1 MHVSGVQGAS
11 QWSNPRH
18 MAESPLGEVAA
29 CRYAPGLM
37 SNSASGPEKEKFFD
51 HHAFCIGH
59 NLRMSPVTDH
69 MLQSGLKFEVSA
81 KTLTREKRKANLN

>member
-1 MHVSGVQGAS
+1 MSLGFREHPSGVIHGIWQ
-11 QWSNPRH
+11 
-18 MAESPLGEVAA
+18 SPLGEVAA

-37 SNSASGPEKEKFFD
+37 SNSASGPEEEKFFD
-51 HHAFCIGH
+51 HHAFCVGH

-81 KTLTREKRKANLN
+81 TTLTREKRKANLN